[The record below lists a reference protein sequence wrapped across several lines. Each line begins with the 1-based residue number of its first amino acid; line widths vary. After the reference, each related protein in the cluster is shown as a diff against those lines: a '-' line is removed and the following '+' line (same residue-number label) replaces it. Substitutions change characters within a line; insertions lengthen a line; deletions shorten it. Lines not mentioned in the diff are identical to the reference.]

1 MKGDEVFTARESRV
15 GLAFSRYNERSLCIE
30 NESGSERSRSDRIEM
45 EERSSVQ
52 REDRGDRKERKR
64 EKKISEEGRGRERGG
79 RSDITS
85 AKEAGGKGTALWLGC
100 GR

>member
-1 MKGDEVFTARESRV
+1 MSAAYVSRTSPAAREV
-15 GLAFSRYNERSLCIE
+15 GVIE
-30 NESGSERSRSDRIEM
+30 LKM